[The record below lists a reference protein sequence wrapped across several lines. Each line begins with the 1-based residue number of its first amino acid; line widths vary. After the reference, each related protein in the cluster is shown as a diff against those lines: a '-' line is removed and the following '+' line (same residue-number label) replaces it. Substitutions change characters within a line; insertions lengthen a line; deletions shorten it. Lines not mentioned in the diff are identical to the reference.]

1 MLEDHRHGYYG
12 TLPVFTFIAHFDFVS
27 GLVPDWIEAGSDAP
41 MYTHNH
47 ESPELIYITKGSMSA
62 EINGDRKTVREGDL
76 MIISPY
82 DLHSADFIDKTRTL
96 EYCCLLFELSI
107 LSGCGSDTAKK
118 IEELRHGSRRFPIV
132 INGSAAKEIGEIMT
146 EIERIKRTHI
156 ADSDHTL
163 SDLRMSAGV
172 CGIMAC
178 LLRHSFTVDS
188 PGNTER
194 VLFIRRAD
202 NYIRDHIAENISTS
216 GISADLGF
224 SKCYFCVLFK
234 RYFGSTFTEYLNA
247 FRINTA
253 INTYRSTGGS
263 FASIAKSVGFEDYAY
278 FSRCF
283 KKRTGMSPTGYF
295 SADKNE
301 V

>member
-1 MLEDHRHGYYG
+1 MRYHG
-12 TLPVFTFIAHFDFVS
+12 LP
-27 GLVPDWIEAGSDAP
+27 
-41 MYTHNH
+41 
-47 ESPELIYITKGSMSA
+47 SPSF
-62 EINGDRKTVREGDL
+62 N
-76 MIISPY
+76 
-82 DLHSADFIDKTRTL
+82 
-96 EYCCLLFELSI
+96 
-107 LSGCGSDTAKK
+107 
-118 IEELRHGSRRFPIV
+118 SR
-132 INGSAAKEIGEIMT
+132 
-146 EIERIKRTHI
+146 
-156 ADSDHTL
+156 
-163 SDLRMSAGV
+163 
-172 CGIMAC
+172 
-178 LLRHSFTVDS
+178 VDS

-263 FASIAKSVGFEDYAY
+263 FASIAKSIGFEDYAY

>member
-12 TLPVFTFIAHFDFVS
+12 TLPVFTLIAHFDFAS
-27 GLVPDWIEAGSDAP
+27 GLVPDWVEAGHDAP
-41 MYTHNH
+41 MHTHNH

-82 DLHSADFIDKTRTL
+82 DLHSADFIDKAQTL

-194 VLFIRRAD
+194 VLFIRRTD

-216 GISADLGF
+216 GISSALGF
-224 SKCYFCVLFK
+224 SKGYFCALFK
-234 RYFGSTFTEYLNA
+234 RSFGTTFTEHLRAQKIRAAIEKHISDNLSLSE
-247 FRINTA
+247 TA
-253 INTYRSTGGS
+253 
-263 FASIAKSVGFEDYAY
+263 ASVGFSDYAY

-283 KKRTGMSPTGYF
+283 KKYAGIAPSKYF
-295 SADKNE
+295 K
-301 V
+301 